1 MATLQIGAEAASK
14 GDVLVGIRTTSEHP
28 ELIVLLTQKGDS
40 VAAFDMP
47 NLISGGETGIECNRE
62 RLEGIRP

>member
-14 GDVLVGIRTTSEHP
+14 ADVLVGIRTTSEHP
-28 ELIVLLTQKGDS
+28 ELIVLLTQNGDS

-47 NLISGGETGIECNRE
+47 NLISGGETGIEWKE
-62 RLEGIRP
+62 HF